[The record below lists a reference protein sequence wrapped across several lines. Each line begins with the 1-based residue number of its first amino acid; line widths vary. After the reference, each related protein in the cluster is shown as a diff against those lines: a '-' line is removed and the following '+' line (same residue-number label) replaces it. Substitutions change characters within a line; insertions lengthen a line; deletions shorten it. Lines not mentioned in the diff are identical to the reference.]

1 MKQSGTNVKKFG
13 MRDKLAYMLGDVGCN
28 LVLTLANSYLLVF
41 YTKVMG
47 VPGAIVGTIFM
58 LARFVDAF
66 TDVAVGRMVDLHS
79 DKHGDRF
86 RPWMVYGSVPL
97 VISSCMMYN
106 YFLADASMTVK
117 VVWLVVTYLLFG
129 SVCYTAVNIPYGA
142 MSNVITADSGERAS
156 LSTWRNVGAQVGGVI
171 LGVLIPM
178 LIYVKDADGNSVASG
193 ARFFWASVILGI
205 AALITILI
213 SWKWSIERV
222 RIADKD
228 TANTK
233 KSSNT
238 RDVIFACFKDK
249 ALLASFGFQIFM
261 YAAIQIF
268 FAFNQY
274 MFLDYFK
281 STALSRV

>member
-1 MKQSGTNVKKFG
+1 MNQGHSEVRKFG
-13 MRDKLAYMLGDVGCN
+13 MRDKFAYMLGDVGCN

-47 VPGAIVGTIFM
+47 VSGAIVGTIFM

-97 VISSCMMYN
+97 VICSCLMYN
-106 YFLADASMTVK
+106 YFLADAAMGVK

-178 LIYVKDADGNSVASG
+178 LIYVKDAERKQCGERSEIFWGICGIGNCSIDHDFDLLEMECG
-193 ARFFWASVILGI
+193 AYPHC
-205 AALITILI
+205 
-213 SWKWSIERV
+213 K
-222 RIADKD
+222 
-228 TANTK
+228 
-233 KSSNT
+233 
-238 RDVIFACFKDK
+238 
-249 ALLASFGFQIFM
+249 
-261 YAAIQIF
+261 
-268 FAFNQY
+268 
-274 MFLDYFK
+274 
-281 STALSRV
+281 